1 MAIKID
7 DRYMLVAE
15 RTAPWLSRAY
25 DGWDQEEGKP
35 VTVGWFEEADGLNV
49 GSRAKVMSGP
59 FADKIGL
66 LDRMD
71 ENGRVRLLLDIMGGE
86 VLVDVARANLLPAV
100 E

>member
-1 MAIKID
+1 MRFGIFFEHQLP
-7 DRYMLVAE
+7 R
-15 RTAPWLSRAY
+15 PWNPGDELELFQNAL
-25 DGWDQEEGKP
+25 DQCE
-35 VTVGWFEEADGLNV
+35 
-49 GSRAKVMSGP
+49 

-66 LDRMD
+66 LSRLD